1 MNSTEILNAIKLL
14 AKSQGFYGRL
24 YDKLIDGS
32 KESEDFLQELES
44 KNFNDITDL
53 ILYYE

>member
-14 AKSQGFYGRL
+14 AKSQGFYSRL

>member
-14 AKSQGFYGRL
+14 AKSQRFYSRL